1 MQNLFRFFA
10 FMDTKFTLFD
20 FTLSFFQ
27 IMVFGILAY
36 LAGYIIGSLFRR

>member
-1 MQNLFRFFA
+1 MQNIFRFFA
-10 FMDTKFTLFD
+10 FMDIKFTLFG

-36 LAGYIIGSLFRR
+36 LAGYIIGSFFRR